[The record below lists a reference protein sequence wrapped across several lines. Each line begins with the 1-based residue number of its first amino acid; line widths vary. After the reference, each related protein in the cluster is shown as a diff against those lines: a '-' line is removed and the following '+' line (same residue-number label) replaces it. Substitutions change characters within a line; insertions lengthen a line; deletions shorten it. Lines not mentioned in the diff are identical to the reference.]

1 MPIKSMVIRLFPTKE
16 QEIKMWQHIDA
27 SRYIWN
33 YMLALQEERY
43 KKGEKHLSA
52 YGMNY
57 LITPLKKEEDKL
69 WLNNVSTATLQRS
82 CADLAKAYDSFFK
95 KIRGCPKFKSHKKDR
110 DSFPLSDGL
119 GKVWFSEKLVNV
131 PKIGKVK
138 YKTNY
143 NVPQGNKQKFSDPR
157 IKYTPNGKWILTL
170 GIECENQVSV
180 LTNEL
185 MGIDLGVKE
194 LAVVSYSNE
203 CYRFPNK
210 NKSKRVQNKRNKLK
224 HLQRNLMRKYRINGS
239 YKETNQI
246 KKLKK
251 QISRL
256 YYHISNIQKNYIHQI
271 THSLIKMKPKRVI
284 MEDLDIKGM
293 MKNRNL
299 ARAIQE
305 QSLYEFIRQMKYK
318 CEWAGIDFIQ
328 ADRFFPSSKTCSYCG
343 AYKKGLKL
351 SDRIFECPECG
362 NKIDRDYNAAINLM
376 KYKNH

>member
-1 MPIKSMVIRLFPTKE
+1 MPIKSMIIRLFPTKE

-69 WLNNVSTATLQRS
+69 WLNNVSTVTLQRS

-95 KIRGCPKFKSHKKDR
+95 KIKGHPKFKSHKRDR

-143 NVPQGNKQKFSDPR
+143 NVLQGNKQKFFNPR
-157 IKYTPNGKWILTL
+157 IKYTSNGKWILTL

-185 MGIDLGVKE
+185 MGIDLGIKE
-194 LAVVSYSNE
+194 LAVVSYGDE
-203 CYRFPNK
+203 CYKFPNK
-210 NKSKRVQNKRNKLK
+210 NKSKKVQNKRNKLK
-224 HLQRNLMRKYRINGS
+224 HLQRNLMRKYRINSS

-251 QISRL
+251 QVSRL
-256 YYHISNIQKNYIHQI
+256 YYHISNIQKDYIHQI

-284 MEDLDIKGM
+284 MEDLNIKGM
-293 MKNRNL
+293 MKNHNL

-305 QSLYEFIRQMKYK
+305 QRLYEFIRQMKYK

-343 AYKKGLKL
+343 AYKKDLKL